1 MPEQIDDPLGMTP
14 NQLSRWREQMAEPAY
29 STLTY
34 EANIEPNIVDEL
46 FNAIEQV
53 ASGAAFR
60 YSVPGVFV
68 VSIQPD
74 KNGQVW
80 VENLKTC
87 KQYQVVPV

>member
-1 MPEQIDDPLGMTP
+1 MPSEDQLEGLSAKEAARWHTKMLEPLSVISPELDKTV
-14 NQLSRWREQMAEPAY
+14 L
-29 STLTY
+29 
-34 EANIEPNIVDEL
+34 DEL